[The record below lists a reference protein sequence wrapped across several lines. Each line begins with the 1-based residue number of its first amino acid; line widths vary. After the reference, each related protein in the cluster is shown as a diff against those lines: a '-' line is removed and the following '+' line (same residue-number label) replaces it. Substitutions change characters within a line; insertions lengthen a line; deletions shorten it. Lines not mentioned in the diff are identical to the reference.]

1 MHGSDL
7 IPCERSRS
15 APRRCA
21 DVQRLL
27 TIMTTEHY
35 TLQMARS
42 ATIAEA
48 SNRTGQYLT
57 ALSAILVALSLVA
70 QVFTTRTLLALA
82 TTLFTALYLIG
93 LLTFL
98 RTNESSVEDIRCGY
112 GINRI
117 RHLYT
122 ELDPRV
128 GERLITSTHDDI
140 DSVERDAGRQDRPQI
155 LGGALSTAGFV
166 NVVNSLVAG
175 AAVASCTA
183 LVEWATWIVVVAG
196 LAAAC
201 TSFILLNTVHRH
213 LWRRAIDQLDSLH
226 PATRL

>member
-1 MHGSDL
+1 
-7 IPCERSRS
+7 
-15 APRRCA
+15 
-21 DVQRLL
+21 
-27 TIMTTEHY
+27 
-35 TLQMARS
+35 
-42 ATIAEA
+42 
-48 SNRTGQYLT
+48 
-57 ALSAILVALSLVA
+57 
-70 QVFTTRTLLALA
+70 
-82 TTLFTALYLIG
+82 LFTALYLIG

-128 GERLITSTHDDI
+128 GERLITSTHDDF

-175 AAVASCTA
+175 AAVACCTA
-183 LVEWATWIVVVAG
+183 LVERGTWIVVFAG
-196 LAAAC
+196 LAAAS
-201 TSFILLNTVHRH
+201 TSFILLNTVHRR
-213 LWRRAIDQLDSLH
+213 LWQRAIDQLDSLH
-226 PATRL
+226 PATHP